1 MKKTEQRNLFEDKKE
16 FIYLETIIGSGFE
29 ADVAKLAL
37 DDGIAYRAARKNMQ
51 IHSAV
56 LVKVNDE
63 FAGFFTFQ
71 NNHEI
76 KEFCLLQST
85 IKPEFFSYDLYSEMT
100 AEVVSHNKNHYPAFI
115 TTKKQFS
122 FNESMA
128 FLYPEKSKFLKV
140 S

>member
-16 FIYLETIIGSGFE
+16 FLYLETIIGSGFE
-29 ADVAKLAL
+29 AEVAKLAL

-85 IKPEFFSYDLYSEMT
+85 IKPEFFSYDLYSEMA
-100 AEVVSHNKNHYPAFI
+100 AEVISHNKNHYPAFI
-115 TTKKQFS
+115 TT
-122 FNESMA
+122 N
-128 FLYPEKSKFLKV
+128 PKSKFETPKFFE
-140 S
+140 SMGFRGCFS